1 MQTAVSD
8 EVAHHA
14 STRLWLKLLWHT
26 PPIPDYGLAAGHRK
40 NVELVE
46 AELTRSLRMLGGH
59 ARAVTAAGKAH
70 SVLDSTRASSG
81 QRERISGNMPLPGL
95 AEFG

>member
-1 MQTAVSD
+1 VSD

-26 PPIPDYGLAAGHRK
+26 PLIPDYSLAAGHRK
-40 NVELVE
+40 DVELVE
-46 AELTRSLRMLGGH
+46 VELTRSLRMLGGH
-59 ARAVTAAGKAH
+59 ARAVAAAGKAH

-95 AEFG
+95 SAFG